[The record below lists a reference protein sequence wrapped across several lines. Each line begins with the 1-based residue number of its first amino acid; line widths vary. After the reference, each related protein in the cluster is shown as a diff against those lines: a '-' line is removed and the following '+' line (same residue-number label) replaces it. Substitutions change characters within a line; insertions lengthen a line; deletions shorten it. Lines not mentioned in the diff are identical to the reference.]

1 MSGIFNLF
9 VDSTEVVKAPTVF
22 GSNGLSNNSVQRV
35 KTIGAPGST
44 PAKIFGQKS
53 KGLTIRSLSA
63 LNIHSPSPRSFEVK
77 KNNLKAENCTL
88 KQLETLGKPNSPIRQ
103 KSPIRLLSPQPKQQ
117 KTLSPKLVVSTNEQI
132 QVSKQPEEFV
142 FKKPLT
148 PRKLKKS
155 DMHYPEPE
163 VLAPIGDMEFELYHD
178 AYLQFLNSSKRP
190 FSCSDEDEGFLSDNE
205 PVPIVQEEVRPRESR
220 LNHMDVP
227 LPELDPFS
235 DFDSSEE

>member
-9 VDSTEVVKAPTVF
+9 VDSTQVARAPTVF
-22 GSNGLSNNSVQRV
+22 GSNGLSNNSVQRA

-53 KGLTIRSLSA
+53 KGLSIRSSSA

-77 KNNLKAENCTL
+77 KNILKTENCTL
-88 KQLETLGKPNSPIRQ
+88 KPLETLGKPKSPIRQ
-103 KSPIRLLSPQPKQQ
+103 KSPIRLLSPQKNQ
-117 KTLSPKLVVSTNEQI
+117 KTLSPKLVVSTNEKI
-132 QVSKQPEEFV
+132 QVSKGPEEFV

-155 DMHYPEPE
+155 DMDYPEPE
-163 VLAPIGDMEFELYHD
+163 VLAPIGDMEFELYND
-178 AYLQFLNSSKRP
+178 VYQEFLNSSKRP

-205 PVPIVQEEVRPRESR
+205 PVPIVQEEVQSRESR
-220 LNHMDVP
+220 LNQMDVP